1 MIFTPLGDV
10 YEFFGLYDLLPHLLF
25 HVALMVFVSFTN
37 IYYRE
42 YVSVRR
48 GANRLAGLILKAPY
62 YKSGSKSKDGESR
75 GGIADYIATRDGV
88 EILRSGMGD
97 YVNERKGS
105 NGMFTDEG
113 EVINMAAIEK
123 EIEKHPGN
131 VWTMIFSLSREDA
144 ERLGY
149 NSAKEWM
156 HLLRSHRNDIAR
168 EMRIKPEHLRWYTA
182 FHQKEDHPHCH
193 VLVWSTDPKEA
204 YLNHEGIRA
213 IKRTFALDIFRQDS
227 LETYR
232 NQTYV
237 RDELKSFF
245 RDRMEEILDSIRE
258 GSVSDPEL
266 ELLMMDLR
274 MRLSA
279 HKGKKVYGY
288 LPKETKE
295 IVDAVVKKIAEYPP
309 IAEL

>member
-1 MIFTPLGDV
+1 MVFTPLGDV
-10 YEFFGLYDLLPHLLF
+10 YEFFGLYDLLPHFLF
-25 HVALMVFVSFTN
+25 HVALLVFVSFTN

-42 YVSVRR
+42 YVSIRR
-48 GANRLAGLILKAPY
+48 GAKPIGWIDSESAVLQVRQQVKGRRIARRHRGLHRYARR
-62 YKSGSKSKDGESR
+62 R
-75 GGIADYIATRDGV
+75 GDTAFRHGGLCQRAQRIERDVHRRG
-88 EILRSGMGD
+88 RGHQHGRH
-97 YVNERKGS
+97 RKGDRQTPRQRLDDDLFS
-105 NGMFTDEG
+105 QSRRRRASRIQLRKGVDAPSAFAPQRHRAGDAHQAGAPALVHCVPSKGRSSALSCARLVDRSEG
-113 EVINMAAIEK
+113 
-123 EIEKHPGN
+123 
-131 VWTMIFSLSREDA
+131 
-144 ERLGY
+144 
-149 NSAKEWM
+149 
-156 HLLRSHRNDIAR
+156 
-168 EMRIKPEHLRWYTA
+168 
-182 FHQKEDHPHCH
+182 
-193 VLVWSTDPKEA
+193 A

-245 RDRMEEILDSIRE
+245 RDRMEEVLDSIRE

-309 IAEL
+309 LAEL